1 MERPS
6 RKTSA
11 LRRRG
16 AEIIEMGI
24 SMGVLMALVF
34 GGVEF
39 GYFFFVKHSL
49 QTAARE
55 GDRVAVLSG
64 STNSTVNTAIANAMS
79 NAGLTN
85 SGYTV
90 TTIPANISAAASG
103 TEITVTVSC
112 TWGTVGAAFRPLA
125 LISSSKA

>member
-24 SMGVLMALVF
+24 SMTVLMALVF

-39 GYFFFVKHSL
+39 GYFFFVKHAL

-64 STNSTVNTAIANAMS
+64 STNSTVNTAIASAMS
-79 NAGLTN
+79 NAGLIY
-85 SGYTV
+85 SGSTV
-90 TTIPANISAAASG
+90 STTPGNIQTTVSG
-103 TEITVTVSC
+103 TEI
-112 TWGTVGAAFRPLA
+112 
-125 LISSSKA
+125 